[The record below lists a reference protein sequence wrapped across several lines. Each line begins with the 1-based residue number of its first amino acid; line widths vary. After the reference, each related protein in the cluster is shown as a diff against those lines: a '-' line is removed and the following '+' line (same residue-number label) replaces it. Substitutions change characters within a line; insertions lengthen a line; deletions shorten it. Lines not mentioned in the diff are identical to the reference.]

1 MYFSNLMYAR
11 FSRRVSIIPFV
22 ELYLDPCFSWDSV
35 SSDSKV
41 NKIYILCVILYN
53 LWSWNRVWRSSSV
66 GNVLLFVMWVLL
78 SVMIT
83 AVSSVCLIA
92 SKILLWT
99 LVAMIGS
106 FFSWANIKGA
116 LGSKSV
122 VLYRCS
128 SCVFD
133 AAVTNGIFD
142 TKILSFMFFVVVWT
156 LVFSLC

>member
-1 MYFSNLMYAR
+1 MYAR

-92 SKILLWT
+92 SKILL
-99 LVAMIGS
+99 
-106 FFSWANIKGA
+106 
-116 LGSKSV
+116 
-122 VLYRCS
+122 
-128 SCVFD
+128 
-133 AAVTNGIFD
+133 
-142 TKILSFMFFVVVWT
+142 
-156 LVFSLC
+156 